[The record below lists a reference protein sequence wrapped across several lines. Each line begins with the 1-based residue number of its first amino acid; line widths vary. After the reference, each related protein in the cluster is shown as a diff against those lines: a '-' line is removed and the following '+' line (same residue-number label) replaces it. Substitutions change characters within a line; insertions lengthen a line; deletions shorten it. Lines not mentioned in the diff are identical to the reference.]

1 MEEIWKD
8 IEEYKGLYQVSNLG
22 NVRSLDR
29 LVKAGYNNKQNK
41 KGRRL
46 TKLSNQKGYL
56 VVKLSKENHGKRIL
70 IHRLVAKAF
79 IPNPENKPQVNHIDG
94 NKENNNVSNL
104 EWCTNSENQIHA
116 YKTGLNKVT
125 EEQRK
130 KMSEKKKGKSLS
142 EEVKKLKRKNA
153 KTKKAVICIT
163 TGEIFESIMDASRKT
178 NINSGSISNAC
189 NNNKRSAGKDIKT
202 NEKLYWKFI

>member
-1 MEEIWKD
+1 MKEIWKD

-29 LVKAGYNNKQNK
+29 FVKAGYNNKQNK
-41 KGRRL
+41 KGRL
-46 TKLSNQKGYL
+46 LAKLSNHKGYL
-56 VVKLSKENHGKRIL
+56 VAKLSKENHSKRIS
-70 IHRLVAKAF
+70 IHRLVAKTF

-94 NKENNNVSNL
+94 DKTNNRVDNL
-104 EWCTNSENQIHA
+104 EWVTGAENIQHA

-130 KMSEKKKGKSLS
+130 KMSEKKKGKSVS

-163 TGEIFESIMDASRKT
+163 TGEVFESIMDASRKT

-189 NNNKRSAGKDIKT
+189 NDNKRSAGKDFKT